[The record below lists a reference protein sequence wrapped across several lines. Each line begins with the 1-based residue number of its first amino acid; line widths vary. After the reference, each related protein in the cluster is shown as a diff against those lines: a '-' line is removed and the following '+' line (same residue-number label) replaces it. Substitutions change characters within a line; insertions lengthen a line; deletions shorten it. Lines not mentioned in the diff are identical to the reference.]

1 MLFNSEVESDK
12 MSILR
17 EGVSELELIGNGCV
31 MAIGGNE
38 DKRAA
43 RTSILAAFVER
54 AGGADARIVIVP
66 SASVAPRERA
76 QR

>member
-1 MLFNSEVESDK
+1 
-12 MSILR
+12 
-17 EGVSELELIGNGCV
+17 

-54 AGGADARIVIVP
+54 AGGAQARIVIVP
-66 SASVAPRERA
+66 SASSAPRVRA